1 MQILRTLP
9 NINSSNNGVTL
20 CIEDPLDSSN
30 DVGKGSFLFY
40 RVKSTFEDAYITLQ
54 KELGPRKL
62 FKAPGNM
69 ENTDSNEKIN
79 LDDSGG
85 DCNR

>member
-1 MQILRTLP
+1 MQILRTLQ

-20 CIEDPLDSSN
+20 CIEDPLDSHN

-40 RVKSTFEDAYITLQ
+40 RVKSTFEDAYITLR
-54 KELGPRKL
+54 KELGTRKL
-62 FKAPGNM
+62 FKEPGNM
-69 ENTDSNEKIN
+69 ENTDSHENIN